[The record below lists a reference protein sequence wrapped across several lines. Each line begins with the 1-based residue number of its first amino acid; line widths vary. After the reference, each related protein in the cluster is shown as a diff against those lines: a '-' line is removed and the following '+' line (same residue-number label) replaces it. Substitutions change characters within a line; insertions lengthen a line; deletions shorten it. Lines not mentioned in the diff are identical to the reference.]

1 MAIRL
6 NSLKTRTAVAVT
18 LVIVFTLVLNAVYL
32 IVTRRAEMRAG
43 IESDARTFAQLTNA
57 PISVGYDTHYRSAF
71 YKFRELIRGAMSLD
85 PDVER
90 IQIVDMDGRV
100 VFDSRDLDEAPGSA
114 PARQVLEPA
123 RLAAVKGL
131 EPAVLPARD
140 AAGGEALE
148 IIAPYIEDWGRHR
161 LTVAYLV
168 SYKNLRP
175 SIAQLVR
182 ATALLTLV
190 SLLITGAVAV
200 MLARRIT
207 RPLEELTRGAQ
218 HIAEGHFD
226 RRLDIRSGDELQVLA
241 DAFNH
246 MSAGLKQNVEQL
258 EESNKKLAAVNEDLK
273 ELDRVKSDL
282 LANVSHELRTP
293 LTAIKGYTD
302 YMLERKLG
310 AITEKQEKGLLVV
323 QRNMERLA
331 RTINALLDFSRL
343 DLGRVTLNIQPFHLP
358 ALVDHILLSLRSELE
373 KKKLGVTVAVDVG
386 LPQVI
391 GDREKISAVLENLII
406 NALKFTPE
414 GGRLTVSASRT
425 AGRSRPV
432 AELRVADTGIGI
444 PPDQVSRIFT
454 RFHQV
459 DASSTRR
466 FGGVGLGLAI
476 VKSILDAHGSAI
488 EVESEVGRGTA
499 FRFTLPLLDKHEGAL
514 VRVRPPD
521 EERLALVVD
530 DDESFV
536 RVVRAQLEEEGW
548 TVATG
553 STAEQGAQLLAER
566 HPDVVVLDLLLP
578 DRSGL
583 DLLSSLKADPATHA
597 VPVVVVSV
605 VNDAVRS
612 LSLGATEHLVK
623 PLEPAVVAAAVR
635 RVTGTASGAATV
647 LLADGD
653 SGHAEGLR
661 DALRR
666 EGFRTLV
673 ARDGRQALDVL
684 GRRSPDAVLLQMS
697 LPELNGLE
705 VLEVMARE
713 ALTTRV
719 PVLMLGAEGGEA
731 GMRRAMALGARR
743 CLGPVDMQEVVAEVR
758 RQVEPP
764 GGGEIGSRRAGA

>member
-1 MAIRL
+1 MALRF
-6 NSLKTRTAVAVT
+6 NSLKTRTALAVT

-32 IVTRRAEMRAG
+32 IVTRRAEMRES
-43 IESDARTFAQLTNA
+43 IENEARIFAQLTKA
-57 PISVGYDTHYRSAF
+57 PICVGYDGLYHTTYE
-71 YKFRELIRGAMSLD
+71 KFRELIREAMSLNQ
-85 PDVER
+85 DVDR
-90 IQIVDMDGRV
+90 IQIIDTDGRV
-100 VFDSRDLDEAPGSA
+100 LFDSGDEEAMPAGGTGRTVQDPG
-114 PARQVLEPA
+114 
-123 RLAAVKGL
+123 RLQAVKGL
-131 EPAVLPARD
+131 EPVFIRARD
-140 AAGGEALE
+140 ASGQDALE
-148 IIAPYIEDWGRHR
+148 IIAPYVEDWGQHR
-161 LTVAYLV
+161 LSVSYLI

-175 SIAQLVR
+175 SLAQLVQ
-182 ATALLTLV
+182 ATAALTLA
-190 SLLITGAVAV
+190 SLLITLAVTV

-207 RPLEELTRGAQ
+207 RPLEALTRGAQ

-226 RRLDIRSGDELQVLA
+226 SRLDIRSGDELQVLA

-246 MSAGLKQNVEQL
+246 MSARLKQNVEQL
-258 EESNKKLAAVNEDLK
+258 EESNKKLAGVNEELK

-310 AITEKQEKGLLVV
+310 TISDKQEKGLLVV

-373 KKKLGVTVAVDVG
+373 KKRLAVTVALDLT

-406 NALKFTPE
+406 NAIKFTPE
-414 GGRLTVSASRT
+414 GGRLTVSAARL
-425 AGRSRPV
+425 AGSPRPA

-444 PPDQVSRIFT
+444 PGDQVGRIFA

-476 VKSILDAHGSAI
+476 VKSILDAHGSPI
-488 EVESEVGRGTA
+488 DVESEVGHGTA
-499 FRFTLPLLDKHEGAL
+499 FRFTLPLLDKHEAAQNRL
-514 VRVRPPD
+514 RPAD
-521 EERLALVVD
+521 DERLVIVVD
-530 DDESFV
+530 DDEGFV
-536 RVVRAQLEEEGW
+536 RDVRSHLEEDGW
-548 TVATG
+548 TVVSG
-553 STAEQGAQLLAER
+553 STAAEGALLASER
-566 HPDVVVLDLLLP
+566 HAEVIVLDLLLP

-583 DLLSSLKADPATHA
+583 DLLSSLKADPATRQ

-612 LSLGATEHLVK
+612 LSLGAAEHLAK
-623 PLEPAVVAAAVR
+623 PVEPAAVAAAVR
-635 RVTGTASGAATV
+635 RVTGAASPVPTV
-647 LLADGD
+647 LVADGD
-653 SGHAEGLR
+653 TGQAEGLR

-666 EGFRTLV
+666 EGFRTLI
-673 ARDGRQALDVL
+673 ARDGRQVLDVL
-684 GRRSPDAVLLQMS
+684 GRRSPDAVLLEMS
-697 LPELNGLE
+697 LPELTGLE

-713 ALTTRV
+713 ALTVRV
-719 PVLMLGAEGGEA
+719 PVLMMGADGGEA
-731 GMRRAMALGARR
+731 SIRRAMALGARR
-743 CLGPVDMQEVVAEVR
+743 CLGRPTSLSEVAAEVR
-758 RQVEPP
+758 RQVDSQPDT
-764 GGGEIGSRRAGA
+764 RRAGV